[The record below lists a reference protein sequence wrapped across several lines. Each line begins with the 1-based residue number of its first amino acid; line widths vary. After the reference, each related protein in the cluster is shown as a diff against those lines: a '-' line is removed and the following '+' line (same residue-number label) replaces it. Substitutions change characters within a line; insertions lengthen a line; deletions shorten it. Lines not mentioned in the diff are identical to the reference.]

1 MFELHWPLFLLALPL
16 PLLLRRLLPPQPAPR
31 RAALLAPTL
40 VRQLGQ
46 QSSATS
52 ARANRTAAALL
63 WLCWLLVVV
72 AAAQPR
78 WLGEPTSLPTEGRDL
93 LLAVD
98 ISGSMEQEDMRFNGR
113 QVNRLLA
120 VKAVV
125 GDFVAERRGDR
136 LGLVLFGERAYLQ
149 SPLTFDRATLQ
160 QLLEEAQ
167 IGFAGNGTAIGEAIG
182 LGIKRLRERPA
193 SQRVMILL
201 TDGANTSGELDPL
214 RAAELAARAGVKIH
228 TIGIGSDSAERESI
242 LGFIRP
248 RSGSDLD
255 ETTLTA
261 IADTTGGRYFRARDL
276 GELVAVY
283 RELNRIEAI
292 EQQGERIRPHISLS
306 YLLLAL
312 AALLLG
318 GLQLLRLRGAEHG

>member
-1 MFELHWPLFLLALPL
+1 MIELHWPLLLLALPL
-16 PLLLRRLLPPQPAPR
+16 PLLMRLLPPLPAQTS
-31 RAALLAPTL
+31 AALLAPTL
-40 VRQLGQ
+40 VRQLGTVGAP
-46 QSSATS
+46 SAAGS
-52 ARANRTAAALL
+52 GRAGQLLL
-63 WLCWLLVVV
+63 WLAWLALLL

-78 WLGEPTSLPTEGRDL
+78 WLGEPATLPTEGRDL

-98 ISGSMEQEDMRFNGR
+98 ISGSMEQEDMSFNGR
-113 QVNRLLA
+113 RVNRLVA

-125 GDFVAERRGDR
+125 GDFVEQRRGDR

-160 QLLEEAQ
+160 TLLNEAQ

-182 LGIKRLRERPA
+182 LGIKRLRDRPA

-201 TDGANTSGELDPL
+201 TDGANTAGELDPL
-214 RAAELAARAGVKIH
+214 RAAELATRAGVKIH
-228 TIGIGSDSAERESI
+228 TIGIGSDATERDSI
-242 LGFIRP
+242 LGFMRP

-255 ETTLTA
+255 EPTLTA
-261 IADTTGGRYFRARDL
+261 IAESSGGRYFRARDL

-292 EQQGERIRPHISLS
+292 EQQGETIRPQISLS
-306 YLLLAL
+306 HWLLAVAALAVAAL
-312 AALLLG
+312 AATV
-318 GLQLLRLRGAEHG
+318 LRGR

>member
-1 MFELHWPLFLLALPL
+1 MFELHWPLLLLALPL
-16 PLLLRRLLPPQPAPR
+16 PLLMQRWLTPSNTAQS
-31 RAALLAPTL
+31 AALIAPTL
-40 VRQLGQ
+40 IRQLGG
-46 QSSATS
+46 QSGAVRCNSS
-52 ARANRTAAALL
+52 RTAAALL
-63 WLCWLLVVV
+63 WLAWIAVVV

-78 WLGEPTSLPTEGRDL
+78 WLGEPTLLPTEGRDL

-98 ISGSMEQEDMRFNGR
+98 ISGSMEQEDMRFNGQ

-125 GDFVAERRGDR
+125 GDFVEQRRGDR

-149 SPLTFDRATLQ
+149 SPLTFDRTTLKV
-160 QLLEEAQ
+160 LLDEAQ

-228 TIGIGSDSAERESI
+228 TIGIGSDAGERQRI
-242 LGFIRP
+242 LGFVRT

-255 ETTLTA
+255 EESLTQ
-261 IADTTGGRYFRARDL
+261 IAENTGGRYFRARDIN
-276 GELVAVY
+276 ELVEVY

-292 EQQGERIRPHISLS
+292 EQEGESIRPQVALA
-306 YLLLAL
+306 YWLLAVAALLLAL
-312 AALLLG
+312 LT
-318 GLQLLRLRGAEHG
+318 LLRAGRTQ

>member
-1 MFELHWPLFLLALPL
+1 
-16 PLLLRRLLPPQPAPR
+16 
-31 RAALLAPTL
+31 
-40 VRQLGQ
+40 
-46 QSSATS
+46 
-52 ARANRTAAALL
+52 
-63 WLCWLLVVV
+63 
-72 AAAQPR
+72 
-78 WLGEPTSLPTEGRDL
+78 
-93 LLAVD
+93 
-98 ISGSMEQEDMRFNGR
+98 MRFNGR

-125 GDFVAERRGDR
+125 GDFVEQRRGDR

-149 SPLTFDRATLQ
+149 SPLTFDRATLKV
-160 QLLEEAQ
+160 LLDEAQ

-228 TIGIGSDSAERESI
+228 TIGIGSDAAERQSI
-242 LGFIRP
+242 LGFVRT

-255 ETTLTA
+255 EESLTQ
-261 IADTTGGRYFRARDL
+261 IAENTGGRYFRARDIS
-276 GELVAVY
+276 ELVEVY

-292 EQQGERIRPHISLS
+292 EQEGESIRPQVALA
-306 YLLLAL
+306 YWLLVVAALLLAL
-312 AALLLG
+312 LT
-318 GLQLLRLRGAEHG
+318 LLRAGKTQ